1 MENTLMLWKTG
12 IISDFARSK
21 SWEKVFEPEIASLN
35 PVLENIRS
43 EAGTDFVQYLQFLQ
57 IEKDQNM
64 MALSSTHHYYYDFD
78 DLKSIKTLVNL
89 KKLNNIKS
97 IGSFFQTVVRI
108 LPQEAIFIGYFR
120 NDTGN
125 RSVFSFYQTTRLFS
139 GIVNYLDSKTDRS
152 LTKDDVS
159 GLLKK
164 HRLQVI
170 DITDING
177 MTYFCSRNYSHLQEI
192 TVPLVQGSS

>member
-12 IISDFARSK
+12 IISDFVRSK
-21 SWEKVFEPEIASLN
+21 SREKVFEPEIASLN

-57 IEKDQNM
+57 LEKEQNM
-64 MALSSTHHYYYDFD
+64 MALSSIHHYYYDFD
-78 DLKSIKTLVNL
+78 DLKSIRTLVNL
-89 KKLNNIKS
+89 KQLNNIKS
-97 IGSFFQTVVRI
+97 IESFLQTVVRI
-108 LPQEAIFIGYFR
+108 LPQEAIFIGYFK

-125 RSVFSFYQTTRLFS
+125 RSVFSFYQTTRLFG
-139 GIVNYLDSKTDRS
+139 GIVNYLDSKTNRS

-177 MTYFCSRNYSHLQEI
+177 MTYFCSRNYSQLQEI
-192 TVPLVQGSS
+192 TVPLEQGLS